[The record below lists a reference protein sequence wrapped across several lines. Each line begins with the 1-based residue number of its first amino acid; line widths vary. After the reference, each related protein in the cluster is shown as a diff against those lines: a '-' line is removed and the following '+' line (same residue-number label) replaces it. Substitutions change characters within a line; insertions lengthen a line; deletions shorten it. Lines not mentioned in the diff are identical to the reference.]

1 MADESLIGDFIDK
14 VKKEI
19 SDKGVTDEAL
29 SVIASM
35 MQELSRRDDLF
46 DLGVWREPTP
56 GGNTIGSYRLHSES
70 DDTLVLSVS
79 RFSQEKPTPVHTH
92 GTWGVIC
99 GYGGRDR
106 YEGWKR
112 VDDGSVPEKAELEL
126 LVDTVLE
133 RGDAVYWLEYPGDI
147 HRQQALGDEPSWEAL
162 LMGKST
168 RGVTRL
174 HFDPDK
180 GAVWEVAPPETAV

>member
-1 MADESLIGDFIDK
+1 MAEDTVIADFIDK
-14 VKKEI
+14 VKGQI
-19 SDKGVTDEAL
+19 SEKGVTDEAL
-29 SVIASM
+29 SAIASM
-35 MQELSRRDDLF
+35 TQELSRRDDLC
-46 DLGVWREPTP
+46 DLGVWRDPTP
-56 GGNTIGSYRLHSES
+56 GGNTIGSYRLHSEP

-79 RFSQEKPTPVHTH
+79 RFSQERPTPVHTH

-99 GYGGRDR
+99 GYQGRDK
-106 YEGWKR
+106 YEGWRR
-112 VDDGSVPEKAELEL
+112 VDDGSEPGKAELEL
-126 LVDTVLE
+126 LVDSVLE

-147 HRQQALGDEPSWEAL
+147 HRQQALGDEPSWEVL

-180 GAVWEVAPPETAV
+180 GSVWEVVPETAA

>member
-1 MADESLIGDFIDK
+1 MAEDTVIADFIDK
-14 VKKEI
+14 VKGQI
-19 SDKGVTDEAL
+19 SEKGVTDEAL
-29 SVIASM
+29 SAIASM
-35 MQELSRRDDLF
+35 TQELSRRDDLC
-46 DLGVWREPTP
+46 DLGVWRDPTP
-56 GGNTIGSYRLHSES
+56 GGNTIGSYRLHSEP
-70 DDTLVLSVS
+70 DDTLVLLVS

-99 GYGGRDR
+99 GYQGRDN
-106 YEGWKR
+106 YEGWRR
-112 VDDGSVPEKAELEL
+112 VDDGSEPGKAELEL
-126 LVDTVLE
+126 LVDSVLE

-147 HRQQALGDEPSWEAL
+147 HRQQALGDEPSWEVL

-180 GAVWEVAPPETAV
+180 GSVWEVVPETAA

>member
-1 MADESLIGDFIDK
+1 MAEDTVIADFIDK
-14 VKKEI
+14 VKGQI
-19 SDKGVTDEAL
+19 SEKGVTDEAL
-29 SVIASM
+29 SAIASM
-35 MQELSRRDDLF
+35 MQELSRRDDLC
-46 DLGVWREPTP
+46 DLGVWRDPTP
-56 GGNTIGSYRLHSES
+56 GGNTIGSYRLHSEP

-99 GYGGRDR
+99 GYQGRDK
-106 YEGWKR
+106 YEGWRR
-112 VDDGSVPEKAELEL
+112 VDDGSEQGKAELEL
-126 LVDTVLE
+126 LVDSVLE

-147 HRQQALGDEPSWEAL
+147 HRQQALGDEPSWEVL

-180 GAVWEVAPPETAV
+180 GSVWEVVPETAA

>member
-1 MADESLIGDFIDK
+1 MAEDTVIADFIDK
-14 VKKEI
+14 VKGQI
-19 SDKGVTDEAL
+19 SEKGVTDEAL
-29 SVIASM
+29 SAIASM
-35 MQELSRRDDLF
+35 TQELSRRDDLC
-46 DLGVWREPTP
+46 DLGVWRDPTP
-56 GGNTIGSYRLHSES
+56 GGNTIGSYRLHSEP

-79 RFSQEKPTPVHTH
+79 RFSQERPTPVHTH

-99 GYGGRDR
+99 GYQGRDN
-106 YEGWKR
+106 YEGWRR
-112 VDDGSVPEKAELEL
+112 VDDGSEPGKAELEL
-126 LVDTVLE
+126 LVDSVLE

-147 HRQQALGDEPSWEAL
+147 HRQQALGDEPSWEVL

-180 GAVWEVAPPETAV
+180 GSVWEVVPETPA

>member
-1 MADESLIGDFIDK
+1 MEDDSVIADFIDK
-14 VKKEI
+14 VREQI
-19 SDKGVTDEAL
+19 SEKGVTDEAL
-29 SVIASM
+29 SSIASM
-35 MQELSRRDDLF
+35 MKELSRRDDLC
-46 DLGVWREPTP
+46 DLGVWRDSTP
-56 GGNTIGSYRLHSES
+56 GGNTIGSYRLHSEP

-99 GYGGRDR
+99 GYQGRDR
-106 YEGWKR
+106 YEGWRR
-112 VDDGSVPEKAELEL
+112 VDDGAEQGKAELEL
-126 LVDTVLE
+126 LVDSVLE

-147 HRQQALGDEPSWEAL
+147 HRQQALGDEPSWEVL

-174 HFDPDK
+174 HFDPDE
-180 GAVWEVAPPETAV
+180 GSVWEVPPVTSA

>member
-1 MADESLIGDFIDK
+1 MAEDTVIADFIDK
-14 VKKEI
+14 VKGQI
-19 SDKGVTDEAL
+19 SEKGVTDEAL
-29 SVIASM
+29 SAIASM
-35 MQELSRRDDLF
+35 TQELSRRDDLC
-46 DLGVWREPTP
+46 DLGVWRDPTP
-56 GGNTIGSYRLHSES
+56 GGNTIGSYRLHSEP

-79 RFSQEKPTPVHTH
+79 RFSQERPTPVHTH

-99 GYGGRDR
+99 GYEGRDK
-106 YEGWKR
+106 YEGWRR
-112 VDDGSVPEKAELEL
+112 VDDGSEQGKAELEL
-126 LVDTVLE
+126 LVDSVLE

-147 HRQQALGDEPSWEAL
+147 HRQQALGDEPSWEVL

-180 GAVWEVAPPETAV
+180 GSVWEVPPLTPA

>member
-1 MADESLIGDFIDK
+1 MAEDTVIADFIDK
-14 VKKEI
+14 VKGQI

-29 SVIASM
+29 SAIASM
-35 MQELSRRDDLF
+35 TQELSRRDDLC
-46 DLGVWREPTP
+46 DLGVWRDPTP
-56 GGNTIGSYRLHSES
+56 GGNTIGSYRLHSEP

-99 GYGGRDR
+99 GYQGRDK
-106 YEGWKR
+106 YEGWRR
-112 VDDGSVPEKAELEL
+112 VDDGAEPGKAELEL
-126 LVDTVLE
+126 LVDAVLE

-147 HRQQALGDEPSWEAL
+147 HRQQALGDEPSWEVL

-168 RGVTRL
+168 KGVTRL

-180 GAVWEVAPPETAV
+180 GSVWEVPPLTPA

>member
-1 MADESLIGDFIDK
+1 MAEDTVIADFINK
-14 VKKEI
+14 VKEQI
-19 SDKGVTDEAL
+19 SEKGVTDEAL
-29 SVIASM
+29 SSIALM
-35 MQELSRRDDLF
+35 MQELSRRDDLC
-46 DLGVWREPTP
+46 DLGVWRDPTP
-56 GGNTIGSYRLHSES
+56 GGNTIGSYRLHSEP

-99 GYGGRDR
+99 GYQGRDR
-106 YEGWKR
+106 YEGWRR
-112 VDDGSVPEKAELEL
+112 VDDGSEQGKAELEL
-126 LVDTVLE
+126 LVDSVLE

-147 HRQQALGDEPSWEAL
+147 HRQQALGDEPSWEVL

-180 GAVWEVAPPETAV
+180 GSVWEVPPVTPV

>member
-1 MADESLIGDFIDK
+1 MAEDTVIADFIDK
-14 VKKEI
+14 VKGQI
-19 SDKGVTDEAL
+19 SEKGVTDEAL
-29 SVIASM
+29 SAIASM
-35 MQELSRRDDLF
+35 TQELSRRDDLC
-46 DLGVWREPTP
+46 DLGVWRDPTP
-56 GGNTIGSYRLHSES
+56 GGNTIGSYRLHSEP

-99 GYGGRDR
+99 RYQGRDN
-106 YEGWKR
+106 YEGWRR
-112 VDDGSVPEKAELEL
+112 VDDGSEPGKAELEL
-126 LVDTVLE
+126 LVDSVLE

-147 HRQQALGDEPSWEAL
+147 HRQQALGDEPSWEVL

-180 GAVWEVAPPETAV
+180 GSVWEVVPETAA

>member
-1 MADESLIGDFIDK
+1 MAEDTVIADFIDK
-14 VKKEI
+14 VKGQI
-19 SDKGVTDEAL
+19 SEKGVTDEAL
-29 SVIASM
+29 SAIASM
-35 MQELSRRDDLF
+35 TQELSRRDDLC
-46 DLGVWREPTP
+46 DLGVWRDPTP
-56 GGNTIGSYRLHSES
+56 GGNTIGSYRLHSEP

-99 GYGGRDR
+99 GYQGRDN
-106 YEGWKR
+106 YEGWRR
-112 VDDGSVPEKAELEL
+112 VDDGSEPGKAELEL
-126 LVDTVLE
+126 LVDSVLE

-147 HRQQALGDEPSWEAL
+147 HRQQALGDEPSWEVL

-180 GAVWEVAPPETAV
+180 GSVWEVVPETAA

>member
-1 MADESLIGDFIDK
+1 MAEDTVIADFIDK
-14 VKKEI
+14 VKGQI
-19 SDKGVTDEAL
+19 SEKGVTDEAL
-29 SVIASM
+29 SAIASM
-35 MQELSRRDDLF
+35 TQELSRRDDLC
-46 DLGVWREPTP
+46 DLGVWRDPTP
-56 GGNTIGSYRLHSES
+56 GGNTIGSYRLHSEP

-79 RFSQEKPTPVHTH
+79 RFSQERPTPVHTH

-99 GYGGRDR
+99 GYQGRDN
-106 YEGWKR
+106 YEGWRR
-112 VDDGSVPEKAELEL
+112 VDDGSEPGKAELEL
-126 LVDTVLE
+126 LVDSVLE

-147 HRQQALGDEPSWEAL
+147 HRQQALGDEPSWEVL

-180 GAVWEVAPPETAV
+180 GSVWEVVPETAA